1 MLRETQLTLEKAIA
15 LARADEETKKQ
26 MRQMTN
32 RTSLPESVDSLHK
45 KGGMNTKAQQNKY
58 GNKTDRSSFQKKGK
72 THTKDSKE
80 CTRCGYK
87 HPPKKCPAFGQK
99 CSKCKKMNHYSRVCK
114 SIQEIV
120 EKVSAFDSEESDYQ
134 VDAVIGD
141 NTKGTWKVDLDICNK
156 MITFKID
163 TGADVT
169 VIPLSTYNKLKL
181 PELCHSSSNLSS
193 PGGNLKT
200 VGEFRAKTTYKG
212 KRYSFKIAVV
222 DQPSMTK
229 QPLEP
234 RSICQTGTREKG

>member
-1 MLRETQLTLEKAIA
+1 
-15 LARADEETKKQ
+15 
-26 MRQMTN
+26 
-32 RTSLPESVDSLHK
+32 
-45 KGGMNTKAQQNKY
+45 
-58 GNKTDRSSFQKKGK
+58 
-72 THTKDSKE
+72 
-80 CTRCGYK
+80 
-87 HPPKKCPAFGQK
+87 
-99 CSKCKKMNHYSRVCK
+99 MNHYSRVCK

-141 NTKGTWKVDLDICNK
+141 NTKRTWKVDLDICNK

-169 VIPLSTYNKLKL
+169 VIPLSTNNKLKL

-222 DQPSMTK
+222 DQPMTNNLLSREVSVK
-229 QPLEP
+229 LGLVKRVDSINKNVFGTN
-234 RSICQTGTREKG
+234 RSSQNKACYH